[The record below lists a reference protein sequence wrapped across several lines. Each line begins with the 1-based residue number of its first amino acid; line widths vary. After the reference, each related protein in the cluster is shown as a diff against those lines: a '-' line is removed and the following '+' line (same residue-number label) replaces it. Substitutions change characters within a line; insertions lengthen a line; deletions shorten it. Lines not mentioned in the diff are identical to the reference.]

1 MRTIDSL
8 HLAETPCIIFL
19 DSKRSKMI
27 LLVATPR
34 LSSRVAH
41 RTLYIIRSAS
51 TSSAKDHA
59 PEPATIQITTQDF
72 PGKVPSGHFKYDRFD
87 RYSWDNR
94 FKGNEWT
101 K

>member
-1 MRTIDSL
+1 
-8 HLAETPCIIFL
+8 
-19 DSKRSKMI
+19 MI
-27 LLVATPR
+27 LSVVTSH
-34 LSSRVAH
+34 LSSRVAQ

-51 TSSAKDHA
+51 VSSAKDHA